1 MRSLDE
7 IRAGIRGP
15 VFPMVVPFTEDE
27 DVDHAAL
34 ESYVDYL
41 ITGGAPVL
49 LLTVGTSRFNLLTR
63 KEMLAVNETVIKAAS
78 GRAIT
83 IAAGPGPSSGST
95 RENITFAKAAE
106 KAGADAILVL
116 YPERWYGDKPVA
128 KFFTDVADNI
138 DIGLMIHAV
147 PMRDGFGGVK
157 ALKYLDADLI
167 AKFVNHPNIVGVK
180 EENGDRAMFEDILN
194 RYNDGLPIIGAG
206 GAMRRFI
213 NDSKLGSYTFL
224 VGIGSFK
231 PALAVEFFQAVM
243 AGNEARAAQIA
254 ELYEDPYFDF
264 AVKLG
269 WHRALKETLHQLN
282 IMPPYE
288 RSPFNRISETERSQ
302 LREVLVQ
309 CGWL

>member
-1 MRSLDE
+1 MKTLDA

-15 VFPMVVPFTEDE
+15 VFPIVIPFTENE
-27 DVDHAAL
+27 DVDYAAL

-41 ITGGAPVL
+41 IEGGAPVL

-63 KEMLAVNETVIKAAS
+63 KEMLAVNETVAKAAS

-83 IAAGPGPSSGST
+83 ITAGPGPVSGST
-95 RENITFAKAAE
+95 RENIAFAKAAE
-106 KAGADAILVL
+106 AAGADAILVL
-116 YPERWYGDKPVA
+116 YPERWYGDEPVA
-128 KFFTDVADNI
+128 KFFSNVADNV

-157 ALKYLDADLI
+157 ALKYLDADLM
-167 AKFVNHPNIVGVK
+167 AKFADHPSIIGVK
-180 EENGDRAMFEDILN
+180 EENGDRAMFEAILD
-194 RYNDGLPIIGAG
+194 RYNDRLPVIGAG

-213 NDSKLGSYTFL
+213 NDSKLGSYTYL

-231 PALAVEFFQAVM
+231 PALAVDFYQAVM
-243 AGNEARAAQIA
+243 KGNEIRAAQIA
-254 ELYEDPYFDF
+254 ESYEDPYFGF

-269 WHRALKETLHQLN
+269 WHRALKETLFQLK

-288 RSPFNRISETERSQ
+288 RAPFNRVRETERLQ